1 MLYGAIFGVICV
13 PIFHLLM
20 LSSYPAKRYM
30 KQLKAE
36 IEDVLSVE
44 EQEEFAG
51 QMLSDESEVKVIS
64 WRAGGKL
71 EGIREGKVRLSK
83 DYALLTTTAGGAV
96 MVQLSR
102 VQEID
107 VDVIEYTFTSRGGG
121 IKIQQTSTV
130 YPMYF
135 YYRTYAQG
143 EKKKCDKEFAFEI
156 RETREEVS
164 HYLNEMKV
172 GKQE

>member
-102 VQEID
+102 VQELSLIH
-107 VDVIEYTFTSRGGG
+107 I
-121 IKIQQTSTV
+121 
-130 YPMYF
+130 
-135 YYRTYAQG
+135 
-143 EKKKCDKEFAFEI
+143 
-156 RETREEVS
+156 
-164 HYLNEMKV
+164 
-172 GKQE
+172 